1 MIKSEAN
8 SRPCIE
14 PARSSGKHF
23 VTSNSK
29 LSAVFLANAHSI
41 MTNIGQE
48 NPFSSFAS
56 ESSET
61 SETTIVVGIDGRATT
76 PTTPTSPTSIKVGD
90 LRYRTRRQVALRMN
104 VPHMNDWRMFA
115 DSVGFSHL
123 EIKNWEREHDPMNAV
138 LDDWIAAKVPTLY
151 DFMRVLAELGRFDVI
166 KTLEE
171 ETRTGGEMRVDLF

>member
-1 MIKSEAN
+1 M
-8 SRPCIE
+8 
-14 PARSSGKHF
+14 
-23 VTSNSK
+23 TSNSK

-48 NPFSSFAS
+48 NPSPSFAS

-61 SETTIVVGIDGRATT
+61 SETTIVVGIDGRA
-76 PTTPTSPTSIKVGD
+76 TTPTSPTSIKVGD

-123 EIKNWEREHDPMNAV
+123 EIKNWERERDPMNAV